1 VVGYR
6 SRRYPADTVI
16 SAGSKSSFIAMKR
29 GDETPS
35 PEFQLQ
41 VGHTLERFPSRYHI
55 VANSRYDIF
64 TGGGA
69 PTATRRSG
77 AGRAIT
83 GLDRARTRCLPRRAQ
98 PCAASDRKGCFDVMR
113 MDPYHG
119 M

>member
-64 TGGGA
+64 TGGGGSHGNQ
-69 PTATRRSG
+69 TQRGWTSDHG
-77 AGRAIT
+77 AG
-83 GLDRARTRCLPRRAQ
+83 
-98 PCAASDRKGCFDVMR
+98 PCADKMPSKTCTTLRCF
-113 MDPYHG
+113 
-119 M
+119 